1 MKQQPENHVGL
12 SPNCNVFALSQVS
25 ALSTRSCNGG
35 WISCAMCVVV
45 ILTPFPCEW
54 PHLTCYILWLL
65 SGHGS
70 MLRTAYYI
78 LLRPYLAV
86 AALMPIFRLEQHP
99 SSVLTAKLS
108 TESAGGGGAGE
119 YFPNPDFPRCGA
131 EHCRAEQVGE
141 SWTKH
146 TRAPILCLMIRL
158 WFPGHSQ
165 LISSK
170 FTTNKQ
176 TNKQTNQIW
185 ELKNEGHILC
195 TRD

>member
-1 MKQQPENHVGL
+1 MVGELVVHCIEL
-12 SPNCNVFALSQVS
+12 SSSPLS
-25 ALSTRSCNGG
+25 
-35 WISCAMCVVV
+35 
-45 ILTPFPCEW
+45 PCEW

-99 SSVLTAKLS
+99 SVLTAKLS

-146 TRAPILCLMIRL
+146 TELQSCVWWSASDFLVTQSHPSL
-158 WFPGHSQ
+158 Q
-165 LISSK
+165 QTNK
-170 FTTNKQ
+170 QTTDKQ
-176 TNKQTNQIW
+176 TNKQT
-185 ELKNEGHILC
+185 KFVY
-195 TRD
+195 